1 MKCKCFGEKFCR
13 KGYFE
18 NSSMI
23 TEREVINRMRFSEA
37 RADLEDNASTLI
49 SSGNFWQI
57 SCADSYCVFN
67 EMPTAEGK
75 QDGTVRPDIL
85 KWRKFQITVME

>member
-49 SSGNFWQI
+49 SSGNFW
-57 SCADSYCVFN
+57 
-67 EMPTAEGK
+67 
-75 QDGTVRPDIL
+75 
-85 KWRKFQITVME
+85 

>member
-1 MKCKCFGEKFCR
+1 
-13 KGYFE
+13 
-18 NSSMI
+18 
-23 TEREVINRMRFSEA
+23 MRFPEA
-37 RADLEDNASTLI
+37 RADLEDKASILI

-57 SCADSYCVFN
+57 SCTDSYCVFN